1 MDFLPEIV
9 ASHPDVAVVMLSG
22 VDDLTVGVEAMR
34 LGAYD
39 YVTKPVSMAD
49 LTLRVEKALSQR
61 ELHLDNVE
69 YQELLE
75 AMLTELTEVMEIQER
90 QLAALT
96 KLLPRD
102 IGQGANMSPTS
113 ITLQT
118 TKVGFERVLE
128 KLS

>member
-1 MDFLPEIV
+1 MDLLPEIV

-39 YVTKPVSMAD
+39 YVTKPVSMTD

-61 ELHLDNVE
+61 DLHLDNVE

>member
-1 MDFLPEIV
+1 MDLLPEIV